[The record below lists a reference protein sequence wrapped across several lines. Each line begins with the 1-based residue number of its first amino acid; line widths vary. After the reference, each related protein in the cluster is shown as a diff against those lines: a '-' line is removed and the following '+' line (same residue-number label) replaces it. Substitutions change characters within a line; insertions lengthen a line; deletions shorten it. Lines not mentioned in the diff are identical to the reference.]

1 MVEEK
6 TTCEKAAFAEKH
18 PQIAANSAFGNA
30 FNARDFKAMLDV
42 PTVSEEKTANAII
55 ARTDDMK
62 RVIEKLNIEEPALS
76 TTTINLT
83 SVSDPAIML
92 EDYKYV
98 VNGIIDWLKENEK

>member
-1 MVEEK
+1 M
-6 TTCEKAAFAEKH
+6 
-18 PQIAANSAFGNA
+18 PLML
-30 FNARDFKAMLDV
+30 KAMLDV
-42 PTVSEEKTANAII
+42 PTVSEEKTSNAII

-98 VNGIIDWLKENEK
+98 VNGIIDWLEENEK